1 MCSGIKG
8 RIVVRE
14 EAGSGRNSSTSSW
27 RSAPATD
34 SKSVFVSYR
43 GVTMGEVFRV
53 ASEHKPEKL
62 VSLVREKG
70 NDTFAIKLDTLDEE
84 IFNLLPNV
92 SRFGYEVSHK
102 SGVMLANL
110 VCVEPHTDPS
120 VGRLDTSHA
129 VFGLLSGGKNLQ
141 LFVRD
146 NDEWVI
152 TRMRPGDWVL
162 FEDHKEHMVLAD
174 TKWTG
179 IAVQVKKLTA

>member
-1 MCSGIKG
+1 MNESLKI
-8 RIVVRE
+8 
-14 EAGSGRNSSTSSW
+14 
-27 RSAPATD
+27 AT
-34 SKSVFVSYR
+34 R
-43 GVTMGEVFRV
+43 
-53 ASEHKPEKL
+53 HKPRKL
-62 VSLVREKG
+62 VDRARKYGDDS
-70 NDTFAIKLDTLDEE
+70 FAVLLDTTKQE
-84 IFNLLPNV
+84 IFKLLPDV
-92 SRFGYEVSHK
+92 TPFGYEVSYGSAIML
-102 SGVMLANL
+102 SGL
-110 VCVEPHTDPS
+110 VCVGPHTDTS
-120 VGRLDTSHA
+120 VGILKTRHA